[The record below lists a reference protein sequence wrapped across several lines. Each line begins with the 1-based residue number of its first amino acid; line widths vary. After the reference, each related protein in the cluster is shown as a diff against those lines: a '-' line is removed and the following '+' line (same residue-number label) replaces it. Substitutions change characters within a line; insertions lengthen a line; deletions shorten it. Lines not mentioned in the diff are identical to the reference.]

1 MYDRVLYEDPFMLTY
16 CLERYKT
23 QKMCN
28 EAAKNCLRAL
38 NDLYGLLQ
46 VKSLKSFMMLYSL
59 MMIYLF
65 WWRLW

>member
-65 WWRLW
+65 WWRL